1 MTIKWSNV
9 VAFALLVLGIIVFIK
24 RGPQIGEFLSNLWKI
39 GPGHSPQE
47 QAMGLVATGMI
58 CVVIV
63 AVVKIVLNSG
73 GKNP

>member
-1 MTIKWSNV
+1 MEIKWSNV
-9 VAFALLVLGIIVFIK
+9 VAFALGLTALIILVRMHREIA
-24 RGPQIGEFLSNLWKI
+24 EFVSFMGCI
-39 GPGHSPQE
+39 GPGHNPQE
-47 QAMGLVATGMI
+47 QATGLVAVGMI

>member
-1 MTIKWSNV
+1 MSIKWSNV
-9 VAFALLVLGIIVFIK
+9 VAFALLFLGFIIFIK
-24 RGPQIGEFLSNLWKI
+24 MGPQIGEFFSNLWRI
-39 GPGHSPQE
+39 GPGHSPEDQT
-47 QAMGLVATGMI
+47 MGLVAAGLI